1 MHLRVSALISPG
13 LTLCSEHYSKWKI
26 GDNTACC
33 PSGNH
38 TLYRAKYTSEKFR
51 SFHFV
56 EQDSNS
62 GLSRRN
68 FFTAAE
74 APLDKTETLDFNDL
88 GTTVFLSVNGT
99 FY

>member
-1 MHLRVSALISPG
+1 MHLRVAALISIG
-13 LTLCSEHYSKWKI
+13 LTLCSEHCSKWKI

-38 TLYRAKYTSEKFR
+38 TLYRAKYTSEKYR

-56 EQDSNS
+56 EQNSNS

-68 FFTAAE
+68 FSTTVE
-74 APLDKTETLDFNDL
+74 ALPYKTEILDFNDL
-88 GTTVFLSVNGT
+88 GTTVSLSINRT
-99 FY
+99 LY